1 MSLNLFH
8 LNKLFRCFRLK
19 KENEDYRQQLLLFN
33 SKEKDQQ
40 IEFLRQMIRASEDEL
55 AKERNNLKKTKTK
68 KDDRYKSLLNQ
79 VRSFFL
85 IF

>member
-1 MSLNLFH
+1 
-8 LNKLFRCFRLK
+8 LFRCFRLK